1 MTTQGLSSPSPIELE
16 YRYRIDTPFG
26 TDMVPF
32 RVAVLSTVYPPLCVN
47 AHDDPAPTESKS
59 HLCQGCKQY
68 LARCFQQI
76 AEEWPNMQDA
86 LAANGRA
93 ASSERVGGTKDPSEG
108 PLPINL
114 NVSAAMGLARSAV
127 WSTVGQLTLDRPD
140 VRMPADHNT
149 DVLADWMARRHID
162 YLAAHPS
169 IGHLQ
174 SVFADVA
181 AAAQAVRDEALE
193 CRPVEVEMKH
203 SHCHQYTDDDTGSR
217 VQCPGQLVGVQLPD
231 GRKVVKCNAD
241 PLHLIPA
248 DAWFQIQ
255 NRRSPRPARTVNTLM
270 RKYAR
275 RNA

>member
-32 RVAVLSTVYPPLCVN
+32 RVAVLSTVYPSLCIN
-47 AHDDPAPTESKS
+47 AHDEAAPTELKS
-59 HLCQGCKQY
+59 HLCRSCKDY

-76 AEEWPNMQDA
+76 ALNWENLQDA
-86 LAANGRA
+86 LARNGRA
-93 ASSERVGGTKDPSEG
+93 ASSERVSATIDPSEG
-108 PLPINL
+108 PLPINM
-114 NVSAAMGLARSAV
+114 NVSDAMGLARSAV
-127 WSTVGQLTLDRPD
+127 WSTVGQLIQDRPD
-140 VRMPADHNT
+140 IRLPADHST

-169 IGHLQ
+169 MGHLQ

-181 AAAQAVRDEALE
+181 AASQAVQDETLE

-203 SHCHQYTDDDTGSR
+203 SHCHQYTDDDQGQR
-217 VQCPGQLVGVQLPD
+217 VRCPGQLVGVQLPN
-231 GRKVVKCNAD
+231 GQKVVKCDAD

-255 NRRSPRPARTVNTLM
+255 NRRAPRPARSLNTLM
-270 RKYAR
+270 KKYAR